1 MKKFILLFTLT
12 FFAGV
17 IQGFSQSGDQLVDI
31 CFNSAGKDVTY
42 LKDFVVKLPQ
52 STDKQHQPIAK
63 NSVLLRKNTTY
74 RFTVCNAEKSEGKGI
89 LQLFDTNRLL
99 ASNFNPKSGKLYQS
113 FNFKC
118 NKTGLYSIFI
128 LFKDGKSGS
137 AVGIMSYVNK

>member
-1 MKKFILLFTLT
+1 MFLIMLTLFI
-12 FFAGV
+12 GV
-17 IQGFSQSGDQLVDI
+17 SNGFSQSGDKLVDL
-31 CFNSAGKDVTY
+31 CFTNAGKDVTY

-52 STDKQHQPIAK
+52 STEKKHQPIAK

-74 RFTVCNAEKSEGKGI
+74 RFTVCNAEKSEGDGI
-89 LQLFDTNRLL
+89 LQLFDANRML
-99 ASNFNPKSGKLYQS
+99 ASNFNPKTGKIYQS